1 MEGRIRIKTL
11 KSDLN
16 ALLKRLEEADNE
28 MEAIEIASSYTFDAN
43 ITPSMIIEKIEQKLH
58 VDDQMTCTDVMAEV
72 ASIIHAGEQ
81 DNEDEEEEE
90 EEEDSYD
97 DLINFVVP
105 DKVKR
110 KFRDDEEDQ
119 ESICASTR
127 KHSRSTSAY
136 C

>member
-16 ALLKRLEEADNE
+16 ALLKRLAEADNE
-28 MEAIEIASSYTFDAN
+28 MEAIEIASSYTFDAY
-43 ITPSMIIEKIEQKLH
+43 ITPSMIIEKIEQSLH

-72 ASIIHAGEQ
+72 ASIIHTGEQ
-81 DNEDEEEEE
+81 DNEDEEE
-90 EEEDSYD
+90 DSYD
-97 DLINFVVP
+97 EL
-105 DKVKR
+105 KVKR

-119 ESICASTR
+119 ESISR
-127 KHSRSTSAY
+127 KHSRSATAY